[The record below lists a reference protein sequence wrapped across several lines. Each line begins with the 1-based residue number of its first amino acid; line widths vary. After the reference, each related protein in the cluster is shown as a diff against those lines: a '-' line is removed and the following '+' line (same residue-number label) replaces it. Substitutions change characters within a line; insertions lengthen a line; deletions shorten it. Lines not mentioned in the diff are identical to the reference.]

1 MIGKPLSERSGLG
14 PLKPERAVAIL
25 AENLEAN
32 AAALVQVRA
41 QDPRMVACLVVR
53 AGKAAVRLCLE
64 LGLAMRPGGTGV
76 VGFMGSDAARLFP
89 GLTDAQKAWLS
100 ASCGP
105 RETKVLLLAGGIGL
119 LSVET
124 KAGQVVV
131 TPAAVASA

>member
-1 MIGKPLSERSGLG
+1 MIGKPLSERTGLG
-14 PLKPERAVAIL
+14 PLKPDRAVAIL
-25 AENLEAN
+25 TENLQAN

-89 GLTDAQKAWLS
+89 GLTEAQKAWLK
-100 ASCGP
+100 APCGP

-119 LSVET
+119 LSLET

-131 TPAAVASA
+131 MPAATASA